1 MKRLLF
7 IIDSVSEWS
16 GKLISVFIFFL
27 AFFLLY
33 DVIMRFAFNSPTI
46 WCHELALHFFG
57 AYSVLAGPYVLLHN
71 EHVKIDI
78 FYNRFSP
85 RGRAIIDALTY
96 PIFFMFIGLLLWHGS
111 SIAMRSFELK
121 QTVSPSPWASPLW
134 PVKMTVPVAAFLML
148 AQGLA
153 HYIRVLNFAITGKE
167 LS

>member
-1 MKRLLF
+1 MRRILS

-16 GKLISVFIFFL
+16 GRLISVLVFFL

-46 WCHELALHFFG
+46 WCHELALHLFG
-57 AYSVLAGPYVLLHN
+57 AYAVLAGSYVLLHD

-78 FYNRFSP
+78 VYNLFSP
-85 RGRAIIDALTY
+85 RGRAIIDCFTY
-96 PIFFMFIGLLLWHGS
+96 PLFFMFIGLLFWHSLHIG
-111 SIAMRSFELK
+111 IRAFELK

-134 PVKMTVPVAAFLML
+134 PVKLCVPLAAFLML
-148 AQGLA
+148 FQGLA
-153 HYIRVLNFAITGKE
+153 KYIRTLNMAFTGKE